1 LGIVKNLYKTKERA
15 MSETYDN
22 VKKPY
27 HYNWLQ
33 KEVID
38 IIKDS
43 LTEEEFKGY
52 LKGNVI
58 KYSLR
63 AGIKNYQ
70 KLDEDLQKRNVYLNW
85 LLALEK
91 ESKEHGEG
99 CLCPDCRYLY
109 G

>member
-1 LGIVKNLYKTKERA
+1 MSDSEKSFDPIYK
-15 MSETYDN
+15 
-22 VKKPY
+22 PF

-43 LTEEEFKGY
+43 LTPEEFIGY

-63 AGIKNYQ
+63 AGIKDYS
-70 KLDEDLQKRNVYLNW
+70 KLEEDLGKRNVYLNW
-85 LLALEK
+85 LLDLVQEK
-91 ESKEHGEG
+91 KE
-99 CLCPDCRYLY
+99 D
-109 G
+109 